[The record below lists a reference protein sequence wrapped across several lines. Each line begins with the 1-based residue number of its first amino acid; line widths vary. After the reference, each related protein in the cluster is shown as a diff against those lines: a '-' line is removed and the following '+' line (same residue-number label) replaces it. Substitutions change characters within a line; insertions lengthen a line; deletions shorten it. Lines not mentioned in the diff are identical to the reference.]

1 MIYIPYFIFS
11 YTCGSAREFKKS
23 DGSHV
28 ASESMTCQVWNDN
41 DDNDDDNDDDN
52 LVGPDLDPHGH
63 TQSL

>member
-28 ASESMTCQVWNDN
+28 ASESMTCQVI
-41 DDNDDDNDDDN
+41 DDECNK
-52 LVGPDLDPHGH
+52 LQCHGAMMILIPDVLM
-63 TQSL
+63 

>member
-28 ASESMTCQVWNDN
+28 ASESMTCQVS
-41 DDNDDDNDDDN
+41 DDECKK
-52 LVGPDLDPHGH
+52 
-63 TQSL
+63 